1 MGDYCGI
8 KQTRFPNHTERK
20 AGGMGDNI
28 PGGIVAAASK
38 FSSHTCWKFQG
49 SFCNELLNP

>member
-1 MGDYCGI
+1 MGDNCGI
-8 KQTRFPNHTERK
+8 KQTRFPNHTERR

-38 FSSHTCWKFQG
+38 FSSHTMFEISG
-49 SFCNELLNP
+49 